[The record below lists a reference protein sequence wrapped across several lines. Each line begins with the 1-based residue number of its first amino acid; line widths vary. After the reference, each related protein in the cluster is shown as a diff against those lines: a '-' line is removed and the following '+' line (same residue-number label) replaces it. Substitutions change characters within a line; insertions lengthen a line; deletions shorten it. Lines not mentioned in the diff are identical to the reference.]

1 MDQSLPTNS
10 MNLDSSSREKVVLG
24 FSSHTI
30 DLVILLV
37 FHCEINIFNFYKNII
52 YEIFCNVF
60 L

>member
-52 YEIFCNVF
+52 
-60 L
+60 